1 MFDRALRTT
10 KDRALEPAAR
20 LATKIVGPLPL
31 TMASAACCVGAGL
44 AAAQGRRW
52 LALALW
58 LGGRTIDGLD
68 GTVARLRHATTDLGG
83 YLDILLDTV
92 GYAAVP
98 LGVAWQVDE
107 RATWMAVALLLG
119 SFYVNAIS
127 WAYLSA
133 VLEKRSRGAA
143 TTGESTAVTMPP
155 GLVEGAETIVMFSGF
170 LVWPQHAAIWFVAMA
185 IAVGLTVVQRI
196 VFAARELA

>member
-1 MFDRALRTT
+1 MFDRALRTA

-20 LATKIVGPLPL
+20 VATRVVGPLPL
-31 TMASAACCVGAGL
+31 TLASAVCCVGAGL
-44 AAAQGRRW
+44 AAADGRRW
-52 LALALW
+52 WALALW
-58 LGGRTIDGLD
+58 LTGRTLDGLD
-68 GTVARLRHATTDLGG
+68 GTVARLRSATTDLGG

-98 LGVAWQVDE
+98 LGVAWNVDS
-107 RATWMAVALLLG
+107 RTTWMAVAVLLG

-143 TTGESTAVTMPP
+143 TTGESTAVTMPS
-155 GLVEGAETIVMFSGF
+155 GLVEGAETVVVFSGF
-170 LVWPQHAAIWFVAMA
+170 LVWPEHAATWFVVMA
-185 IAVGLTVVQRI
+185 AAVGATIVQRV
-196 VFAARELA
+196 VFAVRELE